1 MNPVYSPVQPGTPY
15 GNQKNMTYAGTTS
28 NFPYFL
34 LLPTNSFWTEHGKRT
49 PANDPARDLIQ
60 CTGMNNNL
68 FLHAR
73 YPAGY
78 PTPAQAFNP
87 NMYAASSP
95 GYAPATLLMKQ
106 AWPQTSS
113 SCANEGTYHLPV
125 DNGSENRTYQASS
138 AAFRYTAGTPY
149 KVPPAQSNSAPPPY
163 SPSPNPYQTAMYPI
177 RSAYPQQNLYAQGAY
192 YTQPVYAA
200 QPHVIHHTTVVQP
213 NSIPSAIYPAPVAAP
228 RTNGVAMGMVA
239 GTTMAMSAGTLLTT
253 PQHTALGAHQVS
265 VPTYRAQGTPAYSYV
280 PPHW

>member
-1 MNPVYSPVQPGTPY
+1 MNPVYSPVQPGAPY
-15 GNQKNMTYAGTTS
+15 GNPKNMAYTGSHVYAWASLNHNPPTYSSLEAEIT
-28 NFPYFL
+28 
-34 LLPTNSFWTEHGKRT
+34 
-49 PANDPARDLIQ
+49 
-60 CTGMNNNL
+60 
-68 FLHAR
+68 
-73 YPAGY
+73 GY
-78 PTPAQAFNP
+78 PTAYPAAAPAYNP
-87 NMYAASSP
+87 SLYPANSP
-95 GYAPATLLMKQ
+95 SYAPEFQFLHSAYATLLMKQ
-106 AWPQTSS
+106 AWPQNSS
-113 SCANEGTYHLPV
+113 SCGTEGTFHLPV
-125 DNGSENRTYQASS
+125 DTGTENRTYQASS

-149 KVPPAQSNSAPPPY
+149 KVPPTQSNTAPPPY

-239 GTTMAMSAGTLLTT
+239 GTTMAMSGTLLTT
-253 PQHTALGAHQVS
+253 PQHTAIGAHPVS
-265 VPTYRAQGTPAYSYV
+265 MPTYRAQGTPAYSYV

>member
-1 MNPVYSPVQPGTPY
+1 MNPVYSPVQPGAPY
-15 GNQKNMTYAGTTS
+15 GNPKNMAY
-28 NFPYFL
+28 
-34 LLPTNSFWTEHGKRT
+34 TE
-49 PANDPARDLIQ
+49 
-60 CTGMNNNL
+60 L
-68 FLHAR
+68 FLWHIGKNGRLETLQKLKEGTQESYLPQMAG

-78 PTPAQAFNP
+78 PTAAPAYNP
-87 NMYAASSP
+87 NMYATSSP

-113 SCANEGTYHLPV
+113 SCATEGTFHLPV
-125 DNGSENRTYQASS
+125 DAGSENRTYQASS

-149 KVPPAQSNSAPPPY
+149 KVPPTQSNNAPPPY

-213 NSIPSAIYPAPVAAP
+213 NSIPSAIYPAPVPAP

-253 PQHTALGAHQVS
+253 PQHTAIGAHPVS
-265 VPTYRAQGTPAYSYV
+265 VPTYRAQGTPTYSYV

>member
-15 GNQKNMTYAGTTS
+15 ANAKNMAY
-28 NFPYFL
+28 
-34 LLPTNSFWTEHGKRT
+34 
-49 PANDPARDLIQ
+49 
-60 CTGMNNNL
+60 TG
-68 FLHAR
+68 

-78 PTPAQAFNP
+78 PPTAPAYNP
-87 NMYAASSP
+87 NMYPTSSP
-95 GYAPATLLMKQ
+95 GYAPGGYVLWSEKYGFLPVEWLRRGGGFQTTTLLMKQ

-113 SCANEGTYHLPV
+113 SCATEGTFHLPV
-125 DNGSENRTYQASS
+125 DTGTENRTYQASS

-149 KVPPAQSNSAPPPY
+149 KVPPTQSNSAPPPY

-228 RTNGVAMGMVA
+228 RTNGVTMGMVA

-253 PQHTALGAHQVS
+253 PQHTAIGAHPVS
-265 VPTYRAQGTPAYSYV
+265 VPTYRAQGTPTYSYV

>member
-1 MNPVYSPVQPGTPY
+1 MNPVYSPVQPGAPY
-15 GNQKNMTYAGTTS
+15 GNPKNMAYAG
-28 NFPYFL
+28 
-34 LLPTNSFWTEHGKRT
+34 
-49 PANDPARDLIQ
+49 
-60 CTGMNNNL
+60 
-68 FLHAR
+68 

-78 PTPAQAFNP
+78 PTAAPTYNP
-87 NMYAASSP
+87 NMYPTTSP

-113 SCANEGTYHLPV
+113 SCATEGTFHLPV
-125 DNGSENRTYQASS
+125 DTGTESRTYQASA
-138 AAFRYTAGTPY
+138 AAFSLVSCYSTGYTAGTPY
-149 KVPPAQSNSAPPPY
+149 KVPPTQSNNAPPPY

-228 RTNGVAMGMVA
+228 RTNGVTMGMVA

-253 PQHTALGAHQVS
+253 PQHTAVGAHPVS
-265 VPTYRAQGTPAYSYV
+265 VPTYRAQGTPTYSYV

>member
-1 MNPVYSPVQPGTPY
+1 MERGKNVPGPIDHLRDVLEI
-15 GNQKNMTYAGTTS
+15 KPDSWRMD
-28 NFPYFL
+28 L
-34 LLPTNSFWTEHGKRT
+34 SF
-49 PANDPARDLIQ
+49 AQDL
-60 CTGMNNNL
+60 G
-68 FLHAR
+68 

-78 PTPAQAFNP
+78 PTAAPAYNP

-106 AWPQTSS
+106 AWPQTPSS
-113 SCANEGTYHLPV
+113 SCTTEGTFHLPV
-125 DNGSENRTYQASS
+125 DSGTENRTYQASS

-163 SPSPNPYQTAMYPI
+163 SASPNPYQTAMYPI

-213 NSIPSAIYPAPVAAP
+213 NSIPSAIYPAPVTAP
-228 RTNGVAMGMVA
+228 RSNGVTMGMVA
-239 GTTMAMSAGTLLTT
+239 GTTMAMSAGLE
-253 PQHTALGAHQVS
+253 
-265 VPTYRAQGTPAYSYV
+265 
-280 PPHW
+280 